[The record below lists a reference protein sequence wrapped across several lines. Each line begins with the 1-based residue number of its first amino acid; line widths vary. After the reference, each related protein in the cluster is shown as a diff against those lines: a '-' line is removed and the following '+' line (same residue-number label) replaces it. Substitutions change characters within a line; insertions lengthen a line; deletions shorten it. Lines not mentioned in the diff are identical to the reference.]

1 MRARLAELDAIAK
14 LESKERMV
22 GDVRVD
28 EDADA
33 MRLRLHFPGKPAPD
47 VITRLKSSGFRWA
60 PSERAWQR
68 QLTNSARYAVNYAL
82 GASPP
87 SADSATED

>member
-1 MRARLAELDAIAK
+1 
-14 LESKERMV
+14 MV
-22 GDVRVD
+22 GDVRVE

-47 VITRLKSSGFRWA
+47 VITKLKANGFRWA

-68 QLTNSARYAVNYAL
+68 QLTPSARWAADRVL
-82 GASPP
+82 GTSDAGP
-87 SADSATED
+87 SAEAQG